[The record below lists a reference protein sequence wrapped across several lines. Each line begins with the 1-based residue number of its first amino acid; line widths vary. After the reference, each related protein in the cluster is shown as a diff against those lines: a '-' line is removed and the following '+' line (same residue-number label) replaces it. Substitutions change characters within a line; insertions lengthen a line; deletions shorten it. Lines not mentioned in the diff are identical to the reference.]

1 MSRAKACQCLYH
13 TGVARKRHP
22 CPNNTRC
29 CTSQALGSGQCSSK
43 KGEVCRCR
51 RGFLAVYQSPRLSFQ
66 HSAGY
71 PYPAAPTACLWHTK
85 SIPHA
90 SAPTPARVPAPV
102 PACPLPLLLVLL
114 SEILSGCPCV
124 SVHSANAILEPL
136 QPVMRR
142 MFYIRWC
149 GLFLLGMG
157 IGFTVLISVGRS
169 WIPFIREIPV
179 FLLTVVPLAT
189 VGIYVLSLVGGKWY
203 VGQQA
208 RSVSDNL
215 SRYWSARLSCM

>member
-1 MSRAKACQCLYH
+1 
-13 TGVARKRHP
+13 
-22 CPNNTRC
+22 
-29 CTSQALGSGQCSSK
+29 
-43 KGEVCRCR
+43 
-51 RGFLAVYQSPRLSFQ
+51 
-66 HSAGY
+66 
-71 PYPAAPTACLWHTK
+71 
-85 SIPHA
+85 
-90 SAPTPARVPAPV
+90 
-102 PACPLPLLLVLL
+102 
-114 SEILSGCPCV
+114 
-124 SVHSANAILEPL
+124 
-136 QPVMRR
+136 

-215 SRYWSARLSCM
+215 SRFCEQTSNQYRTVTFHLRQMGYQYSRRGGLSNFMFLFGYHLEASYQAQDMQNPTAMPPQYPQYPAAQSGYPNMVQVQPGVQPAWQQPVQGVAVQQDLNMPMPQRVLAPEDEGSVRDRLVRLEEMRNRGEIGQAEYLERKEKVLQSA